1 MKVRASLARDF
12 AKTKAHLTGRVRLPR
27 RAVMTVQRWDPFME
41 IRRLE
46 DRLGRMWG
54 RTPFA
59 MTGEVEEWSVPLDM
73 REHDG
78 QVVIEASVPGVNPDQ
93 LDVSIED
100 GVLTIKGETKSERE
114 EQTENYL
121 LKERRAG
128 AFYRAVRL
136 PESVDPEQAESHYED
151 GILKITLPK
160 MPEKQPRRIKVDTG
174 SRPQSLGTGER
185 ETMQES
191 SGTAEEREM

>member
-1 MKVRASLARDF
+1 
-12 AKTKAHLTGRVRLPR
+12 
-27 RAVMTVQRWDPFME
+27 ME

-59 MTGEVEEWSVPLDM
+59 ITGEVEEWSVPLDM

-78 QVVIEASVPGVNPDQ
+78 QVVVEASVPGVDPEQ

-114 EQTENYL
+114 EKTENYL

-128 AFYRAVRL
+128 SFYRAVRL
-136 PESVDPEQAESHYED
+136 PESVDPEQAASQYEN
-151 GILKITLPK
+151 GVLRITLPK

-191 SGTAEEREM
+191 SGTGEERET